1 MTGTGNCKSY
11 IRKAIAS
18 ERIKVERVGEP
29 WEVECGYTQSGFET
43 VQDFE
48 LSGSTYEVKDYLK
61 SEFACTWDKEHKVW
75 RTNLANLDSDSK
87 RCGAY
92 NAMLDLMG
100 ELD

>member
-11 IRKAIAS
+11 IRKSIKS
-18 ERIKVERVGEP
+18 ESIKVERVGEP
-29 WEVECGYTQSGFET
+29 WEVKCGYTQSGVET

-61 SEFACTWDKEHKVW
+61 SELACTWDKERKVW
-75 RTNLANLDSDSK
+75 RTNLGNLGSDSN
-87 RCGAY
+87 RCGVY
-92 NAMLDLMG
+92 NMVLDLMG